1 MNHINC
7 NTNLEIRTKY
17 IWQFDAF
24 LLGNL
29 AHYIYFLLY
38 QHEKVD
44 TEKIIQL
51 NIFSKVDIGERF
63 ASSYFTKV
71 DIYVNFSSFSFTKVD
86 TFSERASEVSVL
98 RFFCTNLGSVDRILS
113 SKVFRCSSSPL

>member
-1 MNHINC
+1 M
-7 NTNLEIRTKY
+7 
-17 IWQFDAF
+17 
-24 LLGNL
+24 
-29 AHYIYFLLY
+29 Y

-63 ASSYFTKV
+63 ASSDFTKV

>member
-1 MNHINC
+1 MHLP
-7 NTNLEIRTKY
+7 LEIMKMHQTDSDSY
-17 IWQFDAF
+17 
-24 LLGNL
+24 
-29 AHYIYFLLY
+29 LY

-63 ASSYFTKV
+63 ASSDFTKV

>member
-1 MNHINC
+1 M
-7 NTNLEIRTKY
+7 
-17 IWQFDAF
+17 F
-24 LLGNL
+24 LREFVGKCKMFSPVFVGNRKMF
-29 AHYIYFLLY
+29 A
-38 QHEKVD
+38 QSCSGPKKW
-44 TEKIIQL
+44 TRKKIIQL

-98 RFFCTNLGSVDRILS
+98 RFFLHELRFC
-113 SKVFRCSSSPL
+113 